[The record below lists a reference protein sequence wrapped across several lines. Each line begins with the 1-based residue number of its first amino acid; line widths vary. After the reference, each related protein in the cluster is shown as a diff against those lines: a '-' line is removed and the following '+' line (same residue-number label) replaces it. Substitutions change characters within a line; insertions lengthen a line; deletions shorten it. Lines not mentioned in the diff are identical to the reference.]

1 MRSHRFGLAYKVV
14 VLKGLTQGERKGYI
28 LSVSVLKSFLAS
40 GPSPG
45 MEREFMTEERKV
57 SDSIVETVHLIRPN
71 HMNAAGRLFGGMLM
85 QWLDEVAGLVA
96 KRHTRSNVIT
106 ASVDNLRFIHGA
118 YDGEMVVIIGKAT
131 YVGNTSMEVRVDTY
145 VENLQDGMRHPINR
159 AYFTMVALDE
169 NDRPKR
175 VPRLILETEA
185 EKGEWE
191 AAEKRRQM
199 RMQRKAEGF

>member
-1 MRSHRFGLAYKVV
+1 
-14 VLKGLTQGERKGYI
+14 
-28 LSVSVLKSFLAS
+28 
-40 GPSPG
+40 
-45 MEREFMTEERKV
+45 MTEERTV
-57 SDSIVETVHLIRPN
+57 QDSLVETVHMIRPN

-118 YDGEMVVIIGKAT
+118 YSGEMVVIIGKAT

-145 VENLQDGMRHPINR
+145 MEGYDGVRKPINR
-159 AYFTMVALDE
+159 AYVTLVAMDE
-169 NDRPKR
+169 NDRPTP

-185 EKGEWE
+185 ERAEWE
-191 AAEKRRQM
+191 AGEKRRQM
-199 RMQRKAEGF
+199 RKQREREGF